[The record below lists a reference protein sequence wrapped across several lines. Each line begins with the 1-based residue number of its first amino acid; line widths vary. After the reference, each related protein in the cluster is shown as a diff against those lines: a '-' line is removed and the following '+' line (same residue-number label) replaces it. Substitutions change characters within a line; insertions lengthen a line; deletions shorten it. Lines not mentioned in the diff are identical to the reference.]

1 MRPLRLASLFLTGAT
16 AAALAATAI
25 AQQPQAQPPQ
35 DPQAQAPAPVS
46 NPTFSESVEV
56 RVLDLDVDV
65 TDSKGQPV
73 KDLTRDDFTVKIGG
87 KPVNIDYFSR
97 VDMGTIH
104 APDLA
109 SASPDQVLSAY
120 KRGEDAY
127 IPRNF
132 LIYVDLGYL
141 PPGLRNRSLEAA
153 RDLITRM
160 GPDDAARVVV
170 FDRLPKVYA
179 DWTSSKETIFSAL
192 ERIQH
197 EGVGMSRLRA
207 EEQTVQLIDANP
219 RTRARGLA
227 NGRIQLADS
236 YAQEVGA
243 EIQTMLDSMDQEV
256 ATLTPLRGKKSFLF
270 LTGGFEYQPGF
281 VMTQYATGGFGT
293 IQGLNLRDITPNI
306 DAVVKNANANE
317 ITFYT
322 VDATGLTTDMEGAG
336 GADTIGAKSATSFD
350 PFGTRPSVAF
360 IARQDRQNGLQV
372 LARETGGQAILNTN
386 AFDRGL
392 DRVYRAVSSYYSLG
406 VNLSGLPIGKYQDV
420 RVDVKRPG
428 LTVASRRG
436 FQPRPESD
444 LVAERARATM
454 GSDLSY
460 GGIPVKL
467 ETQPP
472 TPDKKNYL
480 VPVTVL
486 VPASS
491 LTFVPNGDKATAKA
505 EYYIGS
511 VDDKGRMSDVS
522 RQEASF
528 QLASDKVSTD
538 ALVRFNAQLLTRKGN
553 VRVVVNVRD
562 SASGKMGTARA
573 NLRVE

>member
-1 MRPLRLASLFLTGAT
+1 MRPLRLFALFLIGAS
-16 AAALAATAI
+16 TAI
-25 AQQPQAQPPQ
+25 AQEQPANPAGAPPAGV
-35 DPQAQAPAPVS
+35 PR
-46 NPTFSESVEV
+46 FSESVEV

-65 TDSKGQPV
+65 TDTKGQPV
-73 KDLTRDDFTVKIGG
+73 TDLTKDDFSVKIGG
-87 KPVNIDYFSR
+87 KPVGIDYFSR
-97 VDMGTIH
+97 VDKGTIH

-109 SASPDQVLSAY
+109 AASPDQVLQTY

-141 PPGLRNRSLEAA
+141 PPGLRNRSLEAV

-170 FDRLPKVYA
+170 FDRNPKVYA
-179 DWTSSKETIFSAL
+179 DWTNSKESIFSAL

-207 EEQTVQLIDANP
+207 EQQTVQLIDASP
-219 RTRARGLA
+219 RRRG
-227 NGRIQLADS
+227 GRVQLADS

-243 EIQTMLDSMDQEV
+243 EIQTMLDSMSQEV
-256 ATLTPLRGKKSFLF
+256 ATLTPLRGKKAFLF

-281 VMTQYATGGFGT
+281 VMTQYATGGAGT
-293 IQGLNLRDITPNI
+293 IQGLNLRDIQSNVDGVI
-306 DAVVKNANANE
+306 KNANANE

-322 VDATGLTTDMEGAG
+322 VDASGLTTDMENAG
-336 GADTIGAKSATSFD
+336 GAETIGQKSATAFD
-350 PFGTRPSVAF
+350 PLGTRPTVSF
-360 IARQDRQNGLQV
+360 IARQDRQNGLQI
-372 LARETGGQAILNTN
+372 LARETGGQALLNTN

-406 VNLSGLPIGKYQDV
+406 INVSSLPTGKYQEV
-420 RVDVKRPG
+420 RVEVKRPG
-428 LTVASRRG
+428 VVAAARRG
-436 FQPRPESD
+436 FQPRPESE
-444 LVAERARATM
+444 LVTERARATM
-454 GSDLSY
+454 ASDLSY
-460 GGIPVKL
+460 GGIPVQL
-467 ETQPP
+467 QTQPP
-472 TPDKKNYL
+472 TADKKNFV

-486 VPASS
+486 VPASA
-491 LTFVPNGDKATAKA
+491 LTFVPDGDKATAKA

-528 QLASDKVSTD
+528 QVAADKVSTNVP
-538 ALVRFNAQLLTRKGN
+538 VRFDARLLTRKGN
-553 VRVVVNVRD
+553 VRLVVNVRD

>member
-1 MRPLRLASLFLTGAT
+1 MRALRFATLLLT
-16 AAALAATAI
+16 AAATTALAQAP
-25 AQQPQAQPPQ
+25 QPQSPPP
-35 DPQAQAPAPVS
+35 DNPPAPVS

-73 KDLTRDDFTVKIGG
+73 RDLTRDDFVVKIGG
-87 KPVNIDYFSR
+87 KVVNIDYFSK

-109 SASPDQVLSAY
+109 TASPDQVLSAY

-127 IPRNF
+127 VPRNF

-141 PPGLRNRSLEAA
+141 PPGLRNKSLEAA

-170 FDRLPKVYA
+170 FDRQPKVYA
-179 DWTSSKETIFSAL
+179 DWTSSKEAIFSAL
-192 ERIQH
+192 ERVQH
-197 EGVGMSRLRA
+197 QGVGMSRLQA
-207 EEQTVQLIDANP
+207 EQQTVQLIDSNP
-219 RTRARGLA
+219 RSRARGLA
-227 NGRIQLADS
+227 NGRVQLADS
-236 YAQEVGA
+236 YAQEVGS
-243 EIQTMLDSMDQEV
+243 EIQTMLDSMNQEV

-281 VMTQYATGGFGT
+281 VMTQYATGGTGT

-322 VDATGLTTDMEGAG
+322 VDASGLTTDMENAG
-336 GADTIGAKSATSFD
+336 GADTIGQKSATSFD
-350 PFGTRPSVAF
+350 AFGTRPSVAF

-392 DRVYRAVSSYYSLG
+392 DRVYRAVSTYYSLG
-406 VNLSGLPIGKYQDV
+406 INLSGLPMGKYQDV

-444 LVAERARATM
+444 LVTERARATM
-454 GSDLSY
+454 ASDLSY
-460 GGIPVKL
+460 GGIPVQL
-467 ETQPP
+467 QTQAP
-472 TPDKKNYL
+472 TPDKKNFV

-486 VPASS
+486 VPASA

-528 QLASDKVSTD
+528 QLASDKVSTN
-538 ALVRFNAQLLTRKGN
+538 AAVRFDAKLLTRKGN

-562 SASGKMGTARA
+562 ASSGKMGTARA
-573 NLRVE
+573 NLRIE

>member
-1 MRPLRLASLFLTGAT
+1 MRALRFATLFLT
-16 AAALAATAI
+16 AATTVL
-25 AQQPQAQPPQ
+25 AQQPPAQQPP
-35 DPQAQAPAPVS
+35 AQEPPGSPNPPAPVS
-46 NPTFSESVEV
+46 NPTFSESVTV

-73 KDLTRDDFTVKIGG
+73 PDLKKDDFVVKIGG
-87 KPVNIDYFSR
+87 KPVAIDYFSR
-97 VDMGTIH
+97 VDQGTIH

-120 KRGEDAY
+120 KKGEDAY

-132 LIYVDLGYL
+132 LIYVDLGFL
-141 PPGLRNRSLEAA
+141 QPGVRNKSLEAI

-179 DWTSSKETIFSAL
+179 DWTSSKEAIFSSL

-207 EEQTVQLIDANP
+207 EQQTVELIDSSP
-219 RTRARGLA
+219 RRRG
-227 NGRIQLADS
+227 GRVQLADS
-236 YAQEVGA
+236 YAQEVGG
-243 EIQTMLDSMDQEV
+243 EIQTMLASMNQEV
-256 ATLTPLRGKKSFLF
+256 VTLTPLRGKKSFLF
-270 LTGGFEYQPGF
+270 VTGGFEYQPGL

-293 IQGLNLRDITPNI
+293 IQGLNLRDVASDV
-306 DAVVKNANANE
+306 DAVVKNANANA

-322 VDATGLTTDMEGAG
+322 VDATGLTTDMQNAG
-336 GADTIGAKSATSFD
+336 GAETLGQKSATAFD
-350 PFGTRPSVAF
+350 PLGTRPAVSF
-360 IARQDRQNGLQV
+360 IARQDRQNGLQI

-392 DRVYRAVSSYYSLG
+392 DRVYRAVSTYYSIG
-406 VNLSGLPIGKYQDV
+406 VNLSGLPMGKYQDV
-420 RVDVKRPG
+420 RVEVKRPG

-436 FQPRPESD
+436 FQPRPESA

-460 GGIPVKL
+460 GGIPVQL
-467 ETQPP
+467 QTQPP
-472 TPDKKNYL
+472 TADKKNFV

-491 LTFVPNGDKATAKA
+491 LTFVPDGDKATAKA

-528 QLASDKVSTD
+528 QVAADKVSSN
-538 ALVRFNAQLLTRKGN
+538 APVRFDAKLLTRKGN

-562 SASGKMGTARA
+562 SASGKMGTARV
-573 NLRVE
+573 NLRIE